1 MWVGLYARQPL
12 PLSQID
18 HPPLARTPASMWV
31 GLYARQPLPL
41 SQKTTALAALKDRLT
56 T

>member
-1 MWVGLYARQPL
+1 
-12 PLSQID
+12 
-18 HPPLARTPASMWV
+18 MWV